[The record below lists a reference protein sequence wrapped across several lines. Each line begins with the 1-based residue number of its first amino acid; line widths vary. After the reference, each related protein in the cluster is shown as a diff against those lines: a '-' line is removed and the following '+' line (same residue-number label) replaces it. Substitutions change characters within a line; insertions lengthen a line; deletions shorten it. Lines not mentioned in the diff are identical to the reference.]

1 MGHPQRHLAAFIDG
15 ELPPKVEQSIQRHIS
30 HCKQC
35 RAIVEFQRGIRSR
48 LRSPVPRPA
57 QDLTAS
63 ILARTNSSA
72 HQGPSESAWGHAAAA
87 HGRPSR
93 RRLTVATTVA
103 IAVIATGTLTGA
115 YVMGAE
121 PAPVASLDHQQA
133 IASGWE
139 AVAHDT
145 PTKLLVDQ
153 VNELRSEGWNCPDLE
168 AIGFSLTDAEAITVR
183 GTPTVR
189 LTLSNGE
196 DSLTVYEQRKI
207 SSVRA
212 ADAPPVN
219 AVTGNEVTSDGFER
233 MGGTQRELWVNPD
246 HSWQVVLDADAV
258 TYTVMSST
266 SPAEMP
272 AAIQQVVH
280 TEQAQLTPDPDM
292 PANDPFHRVVR
303 GLQKMAQLDDQ

>member
-15 ELPPKVEQSIQRHIS
+15 ELSPQVEQSIQRHIT
-30 HCKQC
+30 HCNQC
-35 RAIVEFQRGIRSR
+35 RAIVEFQRGVRTR
-48 LRSPVPRPA
+48 LRSPVPSPA
-57 QDLTAS
+57 SNLTAS
-63 ILARTNSSA
+63 ILAKTNRSE
-72 HQGPSESAWGHAAAA
+72 HQEPIESAWGHAAAA

-93 RRLTVATTVA
+93 RRLTLATTSA
-103 IAVIATGTLTGA
+103 IAIIATGTLGGA
-115 YVMGAE
+115 YLIGAE
-121 PAPVASLDHQQA
+121 PDPVASLNHQQA

-139 AVAHDT
+139 AVATET
-145 PTKLLVDQ
+145 PIKLLDEQ

-183 GTPTVR
+183 GTPAVR
-189 LTLSNGE
+189 LTLSNGQ

-207 SSVRA
+207 SRVRA
-212 ADAPPVN
+212 AEAPPIN

-233 MGGTQRELWVNPD
+233 MGGTQRELWVNPN
-246 HSWQVVLDADAV
+246 HSWQVVLDAEAV

-266 SPAEMP
+266 SPAELP

-280 TEQAQLTPDPDM
+280 TEQAQLAPDPDM

-303 GLQKMAQLDDQ
+303 GLQKMAQLDGQ